1 MSLLV
6 DKLARLPVFL
16 DALHSQ
22 VHQQHTFWTH
32 RSATLANAEVLS
44 IAITTPAITEH
55 KRSHLTFTVNGT
67 ASCTFDLLED
77 VTSFA
82 GGTAFTPKN
91 HVRESG
97 VTSVNTALTGVTGVD
112 AITPTGGSAI
122 FIEVLS
128 SGVNQPFDRA
138 RVGELI
144 LKSGTKYLFRI
155 TNGPNSNAISLFVA
169 WYEYAGWGIK

>member
-1 MSLLV
+1 VTTTIDLIS
-6 DKLARLPVFL
+6 RLPVWL

-22 VHQQHTFWTH
+22 VHQQHTFWVH
-32 RSATLANAEVLS
+32 RSAVIGNIEVLG
-44 IAITTPAITEH
+44 IAIITPAITEK
-55 KRSHLTFTVNGT
+55 KRSHLTFTLNGT
-67 ASCTFDLLED
+67 AACTFDLLEG

-82 GGTAFTPKN
+82 GGSTFTPKN
-91 HVRESG
+91 HVRESE

-112 AITPTGGSAI
+112 AITPTGGTTI
-122 FIEVLS
+122 FTEVFS

-144 LKSGTKYLFRI
+144 LKPASKYYFRI
-155 TNGPNSNAISLFVA
+155 TNGPNSNTLSFFIG